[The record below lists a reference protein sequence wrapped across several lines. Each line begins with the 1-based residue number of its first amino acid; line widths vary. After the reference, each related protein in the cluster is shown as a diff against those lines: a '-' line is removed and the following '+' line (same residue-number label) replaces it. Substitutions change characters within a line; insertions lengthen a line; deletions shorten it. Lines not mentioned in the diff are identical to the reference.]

1 MMEYDNKNKIE
12 KGNKEKKKEWST
24 RAKEIY

>member
-24 RAKEIY
+24 RVKGIY